1 MGIQAAAARDGGG
14 VASTSRLL
22 QLGVI
27 WQVKSWDW
35 GTLMLCMLDAY

>member
-14 VASTSRLL
+14 AASTSRLL

-27 WQVKSWDW
+27 WQMELCDR
-35 GTLMLCMLDAY
+35 GTLMLCMLDVY

>member
-14 VASTSRLL
+14 ARLL

-27 WQVKSWDW
+27 WQMELCDR
-35 GTLMLCMLDAY
+35 GTLMLCMLDVY